1 MIEIE
6 EEETTGKSDEQE
18 QEQPWT
24 EEFTVAGID
33 LVATIKDLIHEVSIR
48 RIEIRDKDGKTLLE
62 VPLVIGVVGVV
73 ILNFWASLA
82 LIAAFVAEVSILVV
96 RAEKPV
102 DEGEEIEITVADDAP
117 AEVVVSEEDF
127 EVVDEAED
135 EIEIIIH
142 ETTDTAAGSGLVN
155 INTADA
161 ETLVSLPGIAASMAE
176 RIIAYRNENGNFGDV
191 SELTNVSGIGKA
203 KLEQLA
209 GMITV

>member
-6 EEETTGKSDEQE
+6 EEETTAKSDEQA
-18 QEQPWT
+18 QEQPWS

-48 RIEIRDKDGKTLLE
+48 RIEIRDKEGKRLLE
-62 VPLVIGVVGVV
+62 IPLVVGVLGV
-73 ILNFWASLA
+73 AILNFWASLA

-102 DEGEEIEITVADDAP
+102 DEGEEIEITVADDEP
-117 AEVVVSEEDF
+117 AEVVVSEADF
-127 EVVDEAED
+127 EVVEAED
-135 EIEIIIH
+135 DIEIIIH
-142 ETTDTAAGSGLVN
+142 ETTDTNSGAGLVN
-155 INTADA
+155 INDA
-161 ETLVSLPGIAASMAE
+161 SVAALVSLPGIAASTAE
-176 RIIAYRNENGNFGDV
+176 RIIAYREANGNFADI

-209 GMITV
+209 GLITV